1 MIIEDEYA
9 LEYSF
14 ILDDLLTEK
23 SPPAFHTQDTTERM
37 VGYIED
43 DTGRMIEVIR
53 TTRTKTY
60 PAKTS
65 QDTYTCM
72 IQPNDVGFFWCAHS
86 PIINGQLLPSRLVI
100 NQRHP
105 WIVYAHENI
114 PQQID
119 PEFHTWDKDTQ
130 LFTWEM
136 TCG

>member
-14 ILDDLLTEK
+14 ILDDLLAEK
-23 SPPAFHTQDTTERM
+23 SSEAYLTQDISDRM
-37 VGYIED
+37 VGYVQD
-43 DTGRMIEVIR
+43 DTGRMIEIIR

-60 PAKTS
+60 PTRTS

-72 IQPNDVGFFWCAHS
+72 IQPNDAGFFWYAHC
-86 PIINGQLLPSRLVI
+86 PIINGQVLPSRLVI

-105 WIVYAHENI
+105 WIEYAYENI
-114 PQQID
+114 PQYID

-136 TCG
+136 ICG